1 MSKPISRG
9 FRGRRT
15 KHADAAR
22 MPPAGPE
29 SCAAERGGGL
39 FAVLVTIRGA
49 ACVDLGGMDGLDA

>member
-1 MSKPISRG
+1 
-9 FRGRRT
+9 
-15 KHADAAR
+15 
-22 MPPAGPE
+22 MPPAGPA